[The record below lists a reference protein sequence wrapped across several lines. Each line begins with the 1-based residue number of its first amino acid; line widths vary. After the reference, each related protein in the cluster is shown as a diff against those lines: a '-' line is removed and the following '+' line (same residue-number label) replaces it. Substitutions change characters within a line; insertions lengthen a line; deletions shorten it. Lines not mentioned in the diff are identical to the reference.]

1 MIYIITAVHN
11 RRAITESFI
20 DQLLKQTYKVFVLII
35 VDDGSTD
42 GTSEMIKS
50 KINDAVIIRGNGN
63 LWWGGALHKA
73 YKWIKQNA
81 LADAYVMIANDDIFF
96 DSDYIQKAISYLENK
111 QKVLLTGYGIGNLS
125 HGIVDGAYHYNFK
138 DGVLLSTS
146 DGVGNGAS
154 TRSLFFKVSDFIR
167 IGGFHPIILPHYGSD
182 VEWTTRACRK
192 YHYTIEC
199 SKEIKYIANEETTG
213 LKNKKNMRLKD
224 YFSKRSIYNPFYRM
238 NLILLITPPQY
249 LFRVLFKKLIKN

>member
-81 LADAYVMIANDDIFF
+81 LTDAYVMIANDDIFF
-96 DSDYIQKAISYLENK
+96 
-111 QKVLLTGYGIGNLS
+111 
-125 HGIVDGAYHYNFK
+125 
-138 DGVLLSTS
+138 
-146 DGVGNGAS
+146 
-154 TRSLFFKVSDFIR
+154 
-167 IGGFHPIILPHYGSD
+167 
-182 VEWTTRACRK
+182 
-192 YHYTIEC
+192 
-199 SKEIKYIANEETTG
+199 
-213 LKNKKNMRLKD
+213 
-224 YFSKRSIYNPFYRM
+224 
-238 NLILLITPPQY
+238 
-249 LFRVLFKKLIKN
+249 